1 MHRSAGELTLNEI
14 KVFFTCAQLYT
25 VVGILNLPRKMY
37 PNIVAKIFYVKNV
50 VFNKVDTI

>member
-1 MHRSAGELTLNEI
+1 MCPAM
-14 KVFFTCAQLYT
+14 Y

>member
-37 PNIVAKIFYVKNV
+37 PNIVAKIFYVKKCSV
-50 VFNKVDTI
+50 